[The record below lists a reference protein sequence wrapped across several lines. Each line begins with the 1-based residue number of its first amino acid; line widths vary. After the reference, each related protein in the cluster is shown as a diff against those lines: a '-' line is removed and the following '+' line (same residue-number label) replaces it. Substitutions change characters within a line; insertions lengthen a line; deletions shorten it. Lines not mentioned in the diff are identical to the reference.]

1 VIHTGLTAIEPPRIL
16 GSMGLVHF
24 RATLQPSKQQ
34 LCEGWRPSRSW
45 AAGATHVDKLAEYR
59 FDDPEGEVG
68 VETIL
73 WRTTDGTVLQVP
85 FTYRAAP
92 LAGAE
97 DFLIGT
103 SDHSVLGRRW
113 VYDGCGD
120 PVWAATL
127 ATAILT
133 GGTQA
138 QMMIENDGELVD
150 VPARVQ
156 VRGSGSADAAVPE
169 IVWVDSVDD
178 TGLVSTVTAGSV
190 TVLLPRVLGTPV
202 EGSETLT
209 GHTEEI
215 DLGVLAALR

>member
-1 VIHTGLTAIEPPRIL
+1 
-16 GSMGLVHF
+16 MGFVHF

-34 LCEGWRPSRSW
+34 LCEAWLPTRSW
-45 AAGATHVDKLAEYR
+45 AAGATRVDKLAEYR

-73 WRTTDGTVLQVP
+73 WRTADGTVLQVP

-103 SDHSVLGRRW
+103 SDHSVLGPRW

-120 PVWAATL
+120 LVWAATL

-133 GGTQA
+133 GGSQA
-138 QMMIENDGELVD
+138 QMVIENDGEMVD
-150 VPARVQ
+150 VPPRIQ
-156 VRGSGSADAAVPE
+156 VRGSGSADAALPE
-169 IVWVDSVDD
+169 IVSVDSVDD
-178 TGLVSTVTAGSV
+178 TGPVTTVTAGSV
-190 TVLLPRVLGTPV
+190 TLLLPRVLGTPV

-209 GHTEEI
+209 GHTEDT